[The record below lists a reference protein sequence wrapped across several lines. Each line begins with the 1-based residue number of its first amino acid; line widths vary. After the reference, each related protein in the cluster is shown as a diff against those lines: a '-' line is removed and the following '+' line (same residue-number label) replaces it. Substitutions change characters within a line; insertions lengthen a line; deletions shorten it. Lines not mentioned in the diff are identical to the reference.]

1 MSYVNY
7 IEPKDEAANNDADRH
22 ARLSEMERKKQAG
35 KNPLPKEPIL
45 IWGALAAP
53 HHENE

>member
-7 IEPKDEAANNDADRH
+7 IEPKDEAANNDRH

-45 IWGALAAP
+45 TRGALAAP